1 MSMISTKLGKK
12 KMGGRMNVYKI
23 IRKTHTEEIGEKW
36 IGKSLTVS
44 GMAEV
49 KYYLEKRAYSPLLL
63 RKEGFGWQDV
73 PAA

>member
-1 MSMISTKLGKK
+1 
-12 KMGGRMNVYKI
+12 MGGRMNVYKI